1 MSGNP
6 ITEHMFPLCSIR
18 YILNFHITHLP
29 CRHSYHPLPPFHL
42 PLHQF
47 SHHNP
52 PIPLEYSDNLIYP
65 IFYATCTKIFVPKT
79 LKILSFLLDF
89 KAKSMFIKLQITN
102 KNYQK
107 TLNLARFSLI
117 SSEKKVI
124 SRNLIDFTTR
134 HLKITL
140 LLPVSNIIFNS
151 NIQLK
156 LTNNSPIKLP
166 SGHHYFTLH
175 PFILH

>member
-1 MSGNP
+1 
-6 ITEHMFPLCSIR
+6 MF
-18 YILNFHITHLP
+18 
-29 CRHSYHPLPPFHL
+29 HSLDTR
-42 PLHQF
+42 F
-47 SHHNP
+47 SHFHPVPTHTTPTTIQLTLTNYP
-52 PIPLEYSDNLIYP
+52 PISHISLQSP
-65 IFYATCTKIFVPKT
+65 IYATCTKIFVPKT

-89 KAKSMFIKLQITN
+89 KAKSTFVKLQITN

-107 TLNLARFSLI
+107 TLNFARFSLI

-140 LLPVSNIIFNS
+140 FLHVPNIIFNS

-156 LTNNSPIKLP
+156 LTNNSLIKLP

>member
-1 MSGNP
+1 
-6 ITEHMFPLCSIR
+6 MF
-18 YILNFHITHLP
+18 
-29 CRHSYHPLPPFHL
+29 HSLHTQFSHHSSPLPLFLPPPLSPFHL

-52 PIPLEYSDNLIYP
+52 PISLKYSDNLFHP
-65 IFYATCTKIFVPKT
+65 IFYATCTKFFVPKT

-89 KAKSMFIKLQITN
+89 KAKSTFVKLQITN

-156 LTNNSPIKLP
+156 LLHNSLIKLP

-175 PFILH
+175 PLYFTLNLNHITYTLLQ

>member
-1 MSGNP
+1 
-6 ITEHMFPLCSIR
+6 MF
-18 YILNFHITHLP
+18 
-29 CRHSYHPLPPFHL
+29 HSLHTQFSHHSSPLPPFL
-42 PLHQF
+42 PSLYLHF
-47 SHHNP
+47 TYHSTISPTTP
-52 PIPLEYSDNLIYP
+52 PIPLEYSDNLFYP
-65 IFYATCTKIFVPKT
+65 IFYATCTKFFVPKT

-89 KAKSMFIKLQITN
+89 KAKSTFVKLQITN

-140 LLPVSNIIFNS
+140 FLHVPNIIFNS

-156 LTNNSPIKLP
+156 LTNNSLIKLP

>member
-29 CRHSYHPLPPFHL
+29 LPPFHL
-42 PLHQF
+42 LLHQF

-52 PIPLEYSDNLIYP
+52 PISLEYSDNLFYP
-65 IFYATCTKIFVPKT
+65 IFYATCTKIF
-79 LKILSFLLDF
+79 SFLLDF
-89 KAKSMFIKLQITN
+89 KAKSTFVKLQITN

-156 LTNNSPIKLP
+156 LLHNSLIKLP